1 MSLNDKENN
10 KINENEDKII
20 NNNIN
25 NYINNNNIIKYDTI
39 SYKKDLWMYYD
50 SINSKFIKDRQ
61 KAKTLMYIISQ
72 KSMLSEEYANNLE
85 LLYNQFLTELS
96 NFIDEEKIKNNNND
110 NKKYTLDKLLNSF
123 LENIKKESVLFK
135 DYSISIKNKCLNILE
150 QNIKLQY
157 QMHTDL
163 NEFHKTYES
172 KYKQVL
178 QNINNYK
185 EEYEKAGKLVED
197 SKKKYG
203 IMKEEI
209 EKHQDKNESENL
221 RFKKCKEE
229 NTLIIKE
236 AKEKQKKYEDYIIIA
251 NKEREKYIELS
262 EKVYDL
268 SQKMDNEYIELI
280 KNNMTDLLKAKSEL
294 FKIIFEENQ
303 KMLENIKLIDFNYEM
318 EKFVNSKFPKFELP
332 KPFVYEQYTPYLY
345 LRERNKNDLNINR
358 KEMYKIIIHEI
369 NHLFSSDKYNLNSID
384 NNINNEDINNKEN
397 NINNKNVTIND
408 MDYIRDVV
416 HEAWNSKKLDIKK
429 INNLLKK
436 EELRLIFLRELNQYR
451 HEGVFLLNNVSYD
464 NLTNIF
470 NIILNISKKQKDYE
484 SIKTCM
490 ILSQT
495 FYKSISNKNVL
506 LQKEVMK
513 NEIWKNKK
521 LWEEMIDYS
530 IKEELNNK
538 KDYIIFLEET
548 EEKREE
554 RVKNVVN
561 SVLITFSYNMNL
573 MNIPKKERKEI
584 IDLFISKYNLEDNII
599 IPDDIDVNE
608 FEEDIITESLASN
621 LDIHPNK
628 FEK

>member
-10 KINENEDKII
+10 EIKEKEDKIT

-25 NYINNNNIIKYDTI
+25 NNSINNNNIKKDTI

-61 KAKTLMYIISQ
+61 KAKSLMYIVSQ

-85 LLYNQFLTELS
+85 LLYNQFFIELS
-96 NFIDEEKIKNNNND
+96 YFIEEENIKNND
-110 NKKYTLDKLLNSF
+110 NKKYSLNNLLNSF
-123 LENIKKESVLFK
+123 LENIKKESTLFK
-135 DYSISIKNKCLNILE
+135 DYSLSIKNKFLNILE
-150 QNIKLQY
+150 QNLELQY
-157 QMHTDL
+157 QMHSDL
-163 NEFHKTYES
+163 NELHKTYELQF
-172 KYKQVL
+172 KKVL

-197 SKKKYG
+197 SKKKYE
-203 IMKEEI
+203 IMKEEM
-209 EKHQDKNESENL
+209 EKNKDKNENENL
-221 RFKKCKEE
+221 KYKKCKEE
-229 NTLIIKE
+229 NKQRIKE
-236 AKEKQKKYEDYIIIA
+236 AKEKQKEYEDYINIA

-262 EKVYDL
+262 DKVYDL
-268 SQKMDNEYIELI
+268 SQKLDNEYIELI
-280 KNNMTDLLKAKSEL
+280 KNNMSDLLNTKIKL
-294 FKIIFEENQ
+294 FKRIFEENQ
-303 KMLENIKLIDFNYEM
+303 KMLEKVKLIDFNYEM
-318 EKFVNSKFPKFELP
+318 EKFANSKFPKFELP
-332 KPFVYEQYTPYLY
+332 KPFTYEQYTPYLY
-345 LRERNKNDLNINR
+345 LRERNKTDLNINR
-358 KEMYKIIIHEI
+358 KEIYKIIVHDI
-369 NHLFSSDKYNLNSID
+369 NHLFSPDIYNLNNID
-384 NNINNEDINNKEN
+384 NNKNNKDNNNKEN
-397 NINNKNVTIND
+397 IQNNVTIND
-408 MDYIRDVV
+408 MDYIRDIV
-416 HEAWNSKKLDIKK
+416 HEAWNSKLLEMKK

-451 HEGVFLLNNVSYD
+451 HEGVFLLNSISYD

-495 FYKSISNKNVL
+495 FYKSISKKNIL
-506 LQKEVMK
+506 LQKEVMT

-530 IKEELNNK
+530 IKEEINNK
-538 KDYIIFLEET
+538 KDYLLFLEET

-573 MNIPKKERKEI
+573 INIPKKERKEV
-584 IDLFISKYNLEDNII
+584 IDLFINKYNLEDNII
-599 IPDDIDVNE
+599 IPDDIEVNE
-608 FEEDIITESLASN
+608 IEDEILAESIASN

-628 FEK
+628 DGK

>member
-20 NNNIN
+20 KNNINNNIN
-25 NYINNNNIIKYDTI
+25 NNNIKNDTI

-50 SINSKFIKDRQ
+50 SINSKFIKDRE

-85 LLYNQFLTELS
+85 LLYNQFFIELS
-96 NFIDEEKIKNNNND
+96 YFMEEEKNKKNE
-110 NKKYTLDKLLNSF
+110 NKKYTLDNILNSF
-123 LENIKKESVLFK
+123 LENIKKESTLFK

-163 NEFHKTYES
+163 NDFHKTYES
-172 KYKQVL
+172 KFKQVL
-178 QNINNYK
+178 QNINDYK

-197 SKKKYG
+197 SKKKYE

-209 EKHQDKNESENL
+209 EKNKDKNENENL
-221 RFKKCKEE
+221 RYKKCKEE
-229 NTLIIKE
+229 NKQRIKE

-268 SQKMDNEYIELI
+268 SQKLDNEYIELI
-280 KNNMTDLLKAKSEL
+280 KNNLTDLLKAKSEL

-303 KMLENIKLIDFNYEM
+303 KMLENTKLIDFNYEM
-318 EKFVNSKFPKFELP
+318 EKFANSKFPKFELP

-345 LRERNKNDLNINR
+345 LRERNKIDLNINR
-358 KEMYKIIIHEI
+358 KEVYKIIIHDI
-369 NHLFSSDKYNLNSID
+369 NHLFSSDKYSLNNID
-384 NNINNEDINNKEN
+384 NNMNNEDINNKEKN
-397 NINNKNVTIND
+397 KNNKNVTIND

-451 HEGVFLLNNVSYD
+451 HEGVFLLNNISYD

-530 IKEELNNK
+530 IKEEINNK
-538 KDYIIFLEET
+538 KDYLLFLEET

-554 RVKNVVN
+554 RVKNAVN

-573 MNIPKKERKEI
+573 INIPKKERKEI

-608 FEEDIITESLASN
+608 IEEEIITESMASN

-628 FEK
+628 DKK

>member
-20 NNNIN
+20 KNNINNNIN
-25 NYINNNNIIKYDTI
+25 NNNIKNDTI

-50 SINSKFIKDRQ
+50 SINSKFIKDRE

-85 LLYNQFLTELS
+85 LLYNQFFIELS
-96 NFIDEEKIKNNNND
+96 YFMEEEKNKNNE
-110 NKKYTLDKLLNSF
+110 NKKYTLDNILNSF
-123 LENIKKESVLFK
+123 LENIKKESTLFK

-163 NEFHKTYES
+163 NDFHKTYES
-172 KYKQVL
+172 KFKQVL
-178 QNINNYK
+178 QNINDYK

-197 SKKKYG
+197 SKKKYE

-209 EKHQDKNESENL
+209 EKNKDKNENENL
-221 RFKKCKEE
+221 RYKKCKEE
-229 NTLIIKE
+229 NKQRIKE

-268 SQKMDNEYIELI
+268 SQKLDNEYIELI
-280 KNNMTDLLKAKSEL
+280 KNNLTDLLKAKSEL
-294 FKIIFEENQ
+294 FKIILEENQ
-303 KMLENIKLIDFNYEM
+303 KMLENTKLIDFNYEM
-318 EKFVNSKFPKFELP
+318 EKFANSKFPKFELP

-345 LRERNKNDLNINR
+345 LRERNKIDLNINR
-358 KEMYKIIIHEI
+358 KEVYKIIIHDI
-369 NHLFSSDKYNLNSID
+369 NHLFSSDKYSLNNID
-384 NNINNEDINNKEN
+384 NNMNNEDINNKEN
-397 NINNKNVTIND
+397 NKNNKNVTIND

-451 HEGVFLLNNVSYD
+451 HEGVFLLNNISYD

-530 IKEELNNK
+530 IKEEINNK
-538 KDYIIFLEET
+538 KDYLLFLEET

-554 RVKNVVN
+554 RVKNAVN

-573 MNIPKKERKEI
+573 INIPKKERKEI

-608 FEEDIITESLASN
+608 IEEEIITESMASN

-628 FEK
+628 DKK

>member
-20 NNNIN
+20 KNNINNNIN
-25 NYINNNNIIKYDTI
+25 NNNIKNDTI

-50 SINSKFIKDRQ
+50 SINSKFIKDRE

-85 LLYNQFLTELS
+85 LLYNQFFIELS
-96 NFIDEEKIKNNNND
+96 YFMEEEKNKKNE
-110 NKKYTLDKLLNSF
+110 NKKYTLDNILNSF
-123 LENIKKESVLFK
+123 LENIKKESTLFK
-135 DYSISIKNKCLNILE
+135 DYSISIKNKFVIFIHYIIML
-150 QNIKLQY
+150 IKLQY

-163 NEFHKTYES
+163 NDFHKTYES
-172 KYKQVL
+172 KFKQVL
-178 QNINNYK
+178 QNINDYK

-197 SKKKYG
+197 SKKKYE

-209 EKHQDKNESENL
+209 EKNKDKNENENL
-221 RFKKCKEE
+221 RYKKCKEE
-229 NTLIIKE
+229 NKQRIKE

-268 SQKMDNEYIELI
+268 SQKLDNEYIELI
-280 KNNMTDLLKAKSEL
+280 KNNLTDLLKAKSEL

-303 KMLENIKLIDFNYEM
+303 KMLENTKLIDFNYEM
-318 EKFVNSKFPKFELP
+318 EKFANSKFPKFELP

-345 LRERNKNDLNINR
+345 LRERNKIDLNINR
-358 KEMYKIIIHEI
+358 KEVYKIIIHDI
-369 NHLFSSDKYNLNSID
+369 NHLFSSDKYSLNNID
-384 NNINNEDINNKEN
+384 NNMNNEDINNKEKN
-397 NINNKNVTIND
+397 KNNKNVTIND

-451 HEGVFLLNNVSYD
+451 HEGVFLLNNISYD

-530 IKEELNNK
+530 IKEEINNK
-538 KDYIIFLEET
+538 KDYLLFLEET

-554 RVKNVVN
+554 RVKNAVN

-573 MNIPKKERKEI
+573 INIPKKERKEI

-608 FEEDIITESLASN
+608 IEEEIITESMASN

-628 FEK
+628 DKK